1 MLRELSREELE
12 TYSRQISLR
21 DIGVSGQEKIRRAR
35 VCVIGVGGLGSTIVA
50 QLAGMGVGLLRIVD
64 RDLVERVNLHRQS
77 LYDVDSLGMPKAEA
91 AENRVRR
98 INPDVRVEALPLSVG
113 EHNAEKV
120 VEDMDIVLDGLD
132 SLAARRIVNR
142 ACVKH
147 GKPYLFGAAVE
158 MFGNASTIIPGETPC
173 LDCFLPRQEPSAT
186 CSTVGVPPS
195 VVTMVASIQVSEAVK
210 IITGAKPSLA
220 GRLLF
225 IDLRSLLIE
234 SVSVSRSDSCETCG
248 GKQPVLKEAGEGF
261 TVEEARAA
269 GGGACFTVSPSS
281 LFELDFTRLPSES
294 PGLRVKKACRLGV
307 TLTLRDTLEICLLK
321 YGSSIVRG
329 AGDRAEALQ
338 AYLEALSL
346 FNRRA
351 VTGFS
356 QG

>member
-12 TYSRQISLR
+12 TYSRQIALR

-35 VCVIGVGGLGSTIVA
+35 VCVIGVGGLGSAIVA

-77 LYDVDSLGMPKAEA
+77 LYDVDSLGMPKVEA

-98 INPDVRVEALPLSVG
+98 INPDVRVEALTLSVG

-173 LDCFLPRQEPSAT
+173 LDCFLPRRARFPQNPRGS
-186 CSTVGVPPS
+186 GWR
-195 VVTMVASIQVSEAVK
+195 K
-210 IITGAKPSLA
+210 
-220 GRLLF
+220 
-225 IDLRSLLIE
+225 RSGWG
-234 SVSVSRSDSCETCG
+234 SRS
-248 GKQPVLKEAGEGF
+248 
-261 TVEEARAA
+261 RYAA
-269 GGGACFTVSPSS
+269 
-281 LFELDFTRLPSES
+281 
-294 PGLRVKKACRLGV
+294 
-307 TLTLRDTLEICLLK
+307 LLK
-321 YGSSIVRG
+321 Y
-329 AGDRAEALQ
+329 AC
-338 AYLEALSL
+338 
-346 FNRRA
+346 
-351 VTGFS
+351 
-356 QG
+356 

>member
-12 TYSRQISLR
+12 TYSRQIALR

-35 VCVIGVGGLGSTIVA
+35 VCVIGVGGLGSAIVA

-77 LYDVDSLGMPKAEA
+77 LYDVDSLGMPKVEA

-98 INPDVRVEALPLSVG
+98 INPDVRVEALTLSVG

-173 LDCFLPRQEPSAT
+173 LDCFLPR
-186 CSTVGVPPS
+186 
-195 VVTMVASIQVSEAVK
+195 
-210 IITGAKPSLA
+210 
-220 GRLLF
+220 
-225 IDLRSLLIE
+225 
-234 SVSVSRSDSCETCG
+234 
-248 GKQPVLKEAGEGF
+248 
-261 TVEEARAA
+261 RA
-269 GGGACFTVSPSS
+269 
-281 LFELDFTRLPSES
+281 LPSES
-294 PGLRVKKACRLGV
+294 PGFRVEKAFRLGV
-307 TLTLRDTLEICLLK
+307 TLTLRGTVEVCLLK

-329 AGDRAEALQ
+329 ARDRAEALQ

-346 FNRRA
+346 FNRSA
-351 VTGFS
+351 ATGFN